1 MGMLNSNRQKMKQ
14 IILGTAG
21 HIDHGKTSLI
31 KAMTGINTD
40 RLKEEQLRGI
50 TIELGFASMDLP
62 SGRHIG
68 IVDVP
73 GHEKFVKN
81 MVAGATGIDMVA
93 MVIAA
98 DEGIMPQTREH
109 MEICV
114 LLGIQHGLIALTKTD
129 LVDKD
134 WRELVMEEIES
145 FVQGTFLEGQP
156 IVPVSS
162 ATGEGL
168 SDFVDELDKLSAA
181 VPDRMLSNLFRL
193 PVDRV
198 FTMKGFGTVITGSLT
213 SGRIRVGDS
222 VMLYPSMISSK
233 VRGIQVHSRSVEEA
247 GAGLR
252 TAINF
257 QGLEKASVNRGDV
270 LSTPGALKPSYM
282 VDVSL
287 HYLKSNQKPV
297 KNRSLVRFHT
307 GTSEIM
313 GNLMLLDREELK
325 PGEDTVAQV
334 RLGTP
339 VAVVRDDRYVLRSY
353 SPVRTIGGGMVL
365 NPIPQKHKRFKPEIV
380 DGLKGLT
387 ESDPEKII
395 AYHVNDSGI
404 KGVSFS
410 DLAIM
415 SNLSTKQLETSVQA
429 LMSRKELLQIDKE
442 NRIFVHQNCF
452 NSLQTDTLSYLQ
464 KYHAT
469 YPLKAGMP
477 KEELKSKL
485 PATADAKI
493 FTMIF
498 NHMIKDGTI
507 AQDGESVRL
516 SSHKVSLGEDQ
527 AGIKKKLVDIY
538 CSNQLQPPY
547 FKEVV
552 KTLDM
557 DASRAKDVLM
567 LLVDEGTM
575 VKIKEDLYFHVEPL
589 LRLKKNLVDY
599 LLRNGEIAT
608 PQFKDMTGASRKY
621 VIPLMEYFDKINVTI
636 RVGDTRKLRQKN

>member
-1 MGMLNSNRQKMKQ
+1 MKQ

-31 KAMTGINTD
+31 KAVTGVNTD

-81 MVAGATGIDMVA
+81 MVAGATGIDMVV

-98 DEGIMPQTREH
+98 DEGVMPQTREH

-129 LVDKD
+129 LVDEE
-134 WRELVMEEIES
+134 WLELVMEDIES

-162 ATGEGL
+162 ATGEGI
-168 SDFVDELDKLSAA
+168 SGFIDALDKLNAA
-181 VPDRMLSNLFRL
+181 VPDRLQSNLFRL

-198 FTMKGFGTVITGSLT
+198 FTMKGFGTVITGSLL
-213 SGRIRVGDS
+213 SGQIRVGDS

-233 VRGIQVHSRSVEEA
+233 VRGIQVHSQSVEEA

-257 QGLEKASVNRGDV
+257 QGLEKASVNRGEV

-313 GNLMLLDREELK
+313 GNLILLDREDLK
-325 PGEDTVAQV
+325 PGEDTIAQV
-334 RLGTP
+334 RLDTA

-365 NPIPQKHKRFKPEIV
+365 NPIPQKHKRLKPEIME
-380 DGLKGLT
+380 GLKGLL
-387 ESDPEKII
+387 ENDPENII

-415 SNLSTKQLETSVQA
+415 SNLSSKQLETNVQA
-429 LMSRKELLQIDKE
+429 LMSRKEILQIDKE
-442 NRIFVHQNCF
+442 RRIFVHQNCF
-452 NSLQTDTLSYLQ
+452 NALQTDTHFYLQ
-464 KYHAT
+464 KYHT
-469 YPLKAGMP
+469 TFPLKAGMP
-477 KEELKSKL
+477 KEELRSKL

-498 NHMIKDGTI
+498 NHMIKDGVI
-507 AQDGESVRL
+507 VQEGESVRL

-527 AGIKKKLVDIY
+527 AGIKKKIVEIY
-538 CSNQLQPPY
+538 HNNKLQPPY

-552 KTLDM
+552 KTLNLDT
-557 DASRAKDVLM
+557 SRARDVLM
-567 LLVDEGTM
+567 LLVDEGTI
-575 VKIKEDLYFHVEPL
+575 VKIKEDLYFHLEPL
-589 LRLKKNLVDY
+589 TRLKQELVDY
-599 LLRNGEIAT
+599 LLKNEEIAT

-621 VIPLMEYFDKINVTI
+621 VIPLMEYFDKENVTI
-636 RVGDTRKLRQKN
+636 RVGDTRKLRQKK